1 MAISAPVENLVPLPT
16 DPVAYEPQENDAK
29 NAGIQIGE
37 GKRSRRNEGL
47 GEFVDRREEKD
58 AAHQNEA

>member
-1 MAISAPVENLVPLPT
+1 MPLPT

-29 NAGIQIGE
+29 NAGVQIGE
-37 GKRSRRNEGL
+37 GKRSRGNEGL